1 MMEQEGL
8 PIYYYKKTAER
19 MREQE
24 KVTMYIDFTH
34 VSSFQHQDPNFM
46 QLIVHKFYQFEPNLR
61 AGLTRFMQHG
71 E

>member
-1 MMEQEGL
+1 MGEQEGM

-19 MREQE
+19 MLEQE

-34 VSSFQHQDPNFM
+34 LAGFPHNDSNFM
-46 QLIVHKFYQFEPNLR
+46 TTIVTKFYQFEPNLR

-71 E
+71 